1 MLLQK
6 VTARNRPEAVSVPA
20 ECLSYQVTQ
29 LITYREGKTLE
40 RSEVCTRKQVKYMG
54 ASSKEFHLHKSPA
67 THITITRR
75 QPDAGTQNIH
85 RRKDNWLLLLP
96 LNTQG

>member
-6 VTARNRPEAVSVPA
+6 VTARHRPEAVAVPA

-40 RSEVCTRKQVKYMG
+40 RSGGCTRKQVKYTG

-67 THITITRR
+67 TTIR
-75 QPDAGTQNIH
+75 QPDARTQNIR
-85 RRKDNWLLLLP
+85 RRKDNWLLMLP
-96 LNTQG
+96 SNTQG